1 MATVYIDLGDQGR
14 HGVET
19 IAQIKQAMATGIIS
33 GPQALKAIADLM
45 MAQNLEYST
54 SPTQA
59 LLKLYDPN
67 LTAEI
72 AASAAQAIYDSWTTT
87 TTTADPPP
95 VDPNEARRR
104 ALEAQE
110 LGAELTARGLREA
123 EPIMR
128 RDVMAR
134 FPGFGQATP
143 IARAGMDPF
152 YQTQDQ
158 LVNFF
163 ANLAPTAPASAT
175 DWSQAANPPTFSGY
189 LGGLA
194 GGQPTVD
201 DLRANVGNVQRI
213 LAQDYEALGGA
224 SARGIHYAFQ
234 EPWTQLAAAIQP
246 GLRAIAPALRG
257 AYRTGAGQHQE
268 SWQAMNPEQRFL
280 DFAAKSGYF

>member
-1 MATVYIDLGDQGR
+1 MATIYIDLGDQGR

-19 IAQIKQAMATGIIS
+19 IAQIKKAMADGIIS
-33 GPQALKAIADLM
+33 GPQALKAMTDLM
-45 MAQNLEYST
+45 MAENNEYAT
-54 SPTQA
+54 SQDPA
-59 LLKLYDPN
+59 YDPN
-67 LTAEI
+67 LTAEL
-72 AASAAQAIYDSWTTT
+72 AAEAAQAVYDSWTKA
-87 TTTADPPP
+87 TADPPP
-95 VDPNEARRR
+95 PDLTDARRR

-110 LGAELTARGLREA
+110 LGAELTVRGVREA
-123 EPIMR
+123 EPIVR

-189 LGGLA
+189 IGDLA
-194 GGQPTVD
+194 GGQPTVT
-201 DLRANVGNVQRI
+201 DLRTNVGNVQRI

-234 EPWTQLAAAIQP
+234 EPWTQLLAAIQP
-246 GLRAIAPALRG
+246 GLRSIAPALRG
-257 AYRTGAGQHQE
+257 AYRRGAGQHQE
-268 SWQAMNPEQRFL
+268 DWQAINPEKRFL
-280 DFAAKSGYF
+280 DFAQQAGYW